1 MGAFPRGNS
10 GMRPDE
16 GRGSRLQK
24 RQEPAVNRPFCF
36 VFGIADAQHAD
47 IVGLIGAAGKFGYA
61 GKGLMNE
68 ILGAVR
74 GRIVEIVNQSFHAH
88 FFPVL
93 VGGFRQAVR
102 VHQDRAPPEAKTGHY
117 GT

>member
-1 MGAFPRGNS
+1 MEIPECGR
-10 GMRPDE
+10 MRE
-16 GRGSRLQK
+16 EEAGCRNVRNRLLTV
-24 RQEPAVNRPFCF
+24 RFCF

-74 GRIVEIVNQSFHAH
+74 GRIVEIVNQ
-88 FFPVL
+88 
-93 VGGFRQAVR
+93 
-102 VHQDRAPPEAKTGHY
+102 
-117 GT
+117 